1 MSPSFSHGARGQVY
15 RYYVSAPLQQG
26 QRRKSDDSAI
36 RRVPAPALEA
46 LLADLMTRRTPSS
59 QADPLAL
66 LTRVEVHAS
75 SLQLLMPVRLLAPVR
90 AGLGE
95 GEQVEQ
101 DHEHPDQPSLK
112 IPITLRLRGGRTEIL
127 GSAKPTVQIGRAH
140 D

>member
-75 SLQLLMPVRLLAPVR
+75 SLQLLMPVRLLAR
-90 AGLGE
+90 SE
-95 GEQVEQ
+95 
-101 DHEHPDQPSLK
+101 EHTSELQSIMRISYAVFCLHK
-112 IPITLRLRGGRTEIL
+112 KKQTLT
-127 GSAKPTVQIGRAH
+127 
-140 D
+140 